1 MAIRWKDV
9 EIKDKNDNVLRGA
22 KAQQFVE
29 NNCPSAIENITKTK
43 SLADVVRVKMP
54 GGKTSVAVND
64 IRSVLSTALAGIAKS
79 LVINEGKVAHRIN
92 FPVARA
98 VPNVVNVAPALLQM
112 YLDVDRDGNVD
123 IAPANHNDWTWDV
136 GGHGAVVTVK
146 TREYAPNAVVSERQP
161 IEFRWGAGV
170 RPVNWQAT
178 LTANHPNRI
187 RVYRQ
192 QAEGATLIPLPW
204 DFTNV
209 GAEDAAG
216 LYRIWIEAVDY
227 PSTLPEADWLV
238 QLDFSLRFNG
248 AERNRQTAVLRI
260 APWIMVSD
268 LDKTRKLYI
277 VDFGASNNIKNG
289 IIKINNTTV
298 RNEVSHNCGGTTF
311 VPVTNGLQG
320 LGRYLRD
327 AMRFGTHVAPGHI
340 QPVITPVVMRSNN
353 QGTQHNVPLNGIDRV
368 NDGIGY
374 ITKGNFVESD
384 LQTGGNMMVSPPVAG
399 YPWGRIICGSG
410 AAKGGLGTWENF
422 LKAQRVQ
429 RPILIDTDW
438 LSVGHSDE
446 IVAFVPKVTGSGA
459 GGRNFRML
467 VTSPRLGYRLLEQAG
482 VDWNAVELAH
492 TNHEVLYA
500 QYQQTFYG
508 HNFPPIVDMRDYITN
523 NLDYAG
529 DNGEGRMGFRRFG
542 NDKRPLHFW
551 LDEFLANDELITR
564 IQGGD
569 AALRAEHLA
578 ELQIWFNSLPVP
590 VAANFAYGQ
599 LRDTVIAYQPPGG
612 FAALSPGQKNVLKNR
627 LRTEITRLQQ
637 LPVQTPADTRRIGLL
652 MLCDHPDIRDLREA
666 KRLLAS
672 IADPVALLFP
682 TPADYLTACTQIW
695 NLAQPAIDQ
704 LVLNAPINTNLPSID
719 TISAAIQAQFI
730 PHGIDAGV
738 WLALRSTLRD
748 NLILQAK
755 LSVTVKTISTELN
768 LNPAD
773 IVAVPILYSSVLGA
787 KTHVADMVNFVMLN
801 TPGATVDAEAASCT
815 CIVPKPFGPIVNGVD
830 IYEHYFR
837 QQLQTLGITVSF
849 LDEWYE
855 YHLNDGEI
863 HCGTNQLPD
872 TTVAAAQK
880 KWWTKPAPP

>member
-9 EIKDKNDNVLRGA
+9 EITDKNDNVLRGV
-22 KAQQFVE
+22 KAQQFVQ
-29 NNCPSAIENITKTK
+29 NNCPGAIENITKTK
-43 SLADVVRVKMP
+43 SLADVVRVKLP
-54 GGKTSVAVND
+54 DGKTSLALDD
-64 IRSVLSTALAGIAKS
+64 IRRVLSSSLANIAKS
-79 LVINEGKVAHRIN
+79 LTISEGKLRHRVD

-98 VPNVVNVAPALLQM
+98 VPNRINVVPALLQM

-123 IAPANHNDWTWDV
+123 NAPANHNDWTWDV
-136 GGHGAVVTVK
+136 GGHGAVITVK
-146 TREYAPNAVVSERQP
+146 TREYTPNAAVSERQP
-161 IEFRWGAGV
+161 IEFRWGPGA
-170 RPVNWQAT
+170 RPPNWQAT

-204 DFTNV
+204 DFSNV

-227 PSTLPEADWLV
+227 PLTLPEADWLV
-238 QLDFSLRFNG
+238 QLDFSLSFNG
-248 AERNRQTAVLRI
+248 AERNRQTAVVRI

-268 LDKTRKLYI
+268 LDKTQKLYI
-277 VDFGASNNIKNG
+277 VDFGVSDNIKNG

-298 RNEVSHNCGGTTF
+298 RNEVAQSCLGVTTF
-311 VPVTNGLQG
+311 VPVTQGLQG

-327 AMRFGTHVAPGHI
+327 AMRFGTHVAPAQN
-340 QPVITPVVMRSNN
+340 QPVITPVVLRSNN

-374 ITKGNFVESD
+374 IAQGGFVPSD

-410 AAKGGLGTWENF
+410 AIKGGLGTWENF

-429 RPILIDTDW
+429 RPILLDTDW

-446 IVAFVPKVTGSGA
+446 IIAFVPKVIGSGA

-467 VTSPRLGYRLLEQAG
+467 VTSPRLGYQLLEQAAIN
-482 VDWNAVELAH
+482 WNAVELAH
-492 TNHEVLYA
+492 TNHEALYS
-500 QYQQTFYG
+500 QYQNNFYA
-508 HNFPPIVDMRDYITN
+508 HNFPPSVDMRDYIPN

-529 DNGEGRMGFRRFG
+529 DTGEGRMGFRRFG
-542 NDKRPLHFW
+542 NDKRPLHVW

-569 AALRAEHLA
+569 AVLRVAHLA
-578 ELQIWFNSLPVP
+578 ELQIWFNNIPPAPNSY
-590 VAANFAYGQ
+590 AYKQ
-599 LRDTVIAYQPPGG
+599 IRDAVNNYQNNG
-612 FAALSPGQKNVLKNR
+612 FASLTQTLKDTLRLRLLAEINR
-627 LRTEITRLQQ
+627 LRQ
-637 LPVQTPADTRRIGLL
+637 LAGARTDPETRRLGLFL
-652 MLCDHPDIRDLREA
+652 LCDHPTVRNLRES
-666 KRLLAS
+666 KELLTS
-672 IADPVALLFP
+672 IADPVALQFP
-682 TPADYLTACTQIW
+682 TPANYLAACTQIW
-695 NLAQPAIDQ
+695 NLAQPVIDQ
-704 LVLNAPINTNLPSID
+704 LVLNAPLNTHLPSTD
-719 TISAAIQAQFI
+719 TIYVALQNEFAL
-730 PHGIDAGV
+730 HGIDALT
-738 WLALRSTLRD
+738 WTTLRSTLRD

-755 LSVTVKTISTELN
+755 IATIVKTINTELN

-773 IVAVPILYSSVLGA
+773 IIDVPILYTAFSAA

-815 CIVPKPFGPIVNGVD
+815 CIIPKPFGPIVNGVD
-830 IYEHYFR
+830 IYENYFH
-837 QQLQTLGITVSF
+837 QQLQALGITVSF

-872 TTVAAAQK
+872 ITVAASQK
-880 KWWTKPAPP
+880 KWWTKQSPP